1 VTHGHAD
8 MTAIAPHEK
17 RPTNVKKR
25 PIIPLAYLTHKIH
38 YVHHSNIRSLLS
50 LPPSLP
56 PSPSLTRARARSLY
70 NHLYCQHL
78 GRWSGFDPPYLDR
91 PGRQLHHQGLGTTL
105 HRGQRRLHWSVVV
118 LRGRAGKAFS
128 SGDRCTIR
136 LQGLRALPRAPAARL
151 PSNHPLL
158 GPAECRLG
166 PVLSSNI
173 ADSDIGYLGPGQ
185 KVNSTQ
191 CLWAVSK
198 TGCICVSLGR
208 LIE

>member
-1 VTHGHAD
+1 MTHGHAD

-38 YVHHSNIRSLLS
+38 YVHHCSLKHTFASLS
-50 LPPSLP
+50 PSLP
-56 PSPSLTRARARSLY
+56 PSPSLTRARALSLY

-91 PGRQLHHQGLGTTL
+91 PGRQLHQQGLSTTS
-105 HRGQRRLHWSVVV
+105 HRSQRRLHWSVVV

-128 SGDRCTIR
+128 SRDRCTIR

-151 PSNHPLL
+151 PSNHP
-158 GPAECRLG
+158 P
-166 PVLSSNI
+166 
-173 ADSDIGYLGPGQ
+173 PGTSGM
-185 KVNSTQ
+185 V
-191 CLWAVSK
+191 WA
-198 TGCICVSLGR
+198 
-208 LIE
+208 

>member
-1 VTHGHAD
+1 MTHGHAD

-25 PIIPLAYLTHKIH
+25 PIIPLAYLKFTMCITQT
-38 YVHHSNIRSLLS
+38 YVRFSLS

-56 PSPSLTRARARSLY
+56 LPLSLARALSLY

-91 PGRQLHHQGLGTTL
+91 PGRQLHQQRLSTTL

-128 SGDRCTIR
+128 SGDRCTITCCKDC
-136 LQGLRALPRAPAARL
+136 GGVAR
-151 PSNHPLL
+151 SCGSVCNKQ
-158 GPAECRLG
+158 
-166 PVLSSNI
+166 I
-173 ADSDIGYLGPGQ
+173 
-185 KVNSTQ
+185 NSPH
-191 CLWAVSK
+191 
-198 TGCICVSLGR
+198 TGTRTTHTHTHTYTHTLYAYSETTRKICTHTHTHTHTHIYIHIV
-208 LIE
+208 